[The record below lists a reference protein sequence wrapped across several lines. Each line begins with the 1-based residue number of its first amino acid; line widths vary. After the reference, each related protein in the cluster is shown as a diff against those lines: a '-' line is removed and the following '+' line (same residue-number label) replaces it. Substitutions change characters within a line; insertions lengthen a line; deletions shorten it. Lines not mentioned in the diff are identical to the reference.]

1 MTFSKWEIQ
10 KGQDYIAKKKPDFL
24 SVEELAF
31 IEKYVLWLEE
41 TSDWQSDE
49 QTPGMFKFYKH
60 PLMMDLQFL
69 LQKEIEKPTGL
80 NLLPTYNYFRIYRN
94 GSVLEPHKD
103 RPACEVSATMLI
115 GKNYSPSWA
124 LHVGDSQGEVGSASS
139 PYSPIPKTAGETH
152 QAIVQEVGD
161 FTIYRGC
168 ELNHWRE
175 TWETDADNY
184 HIQLFVH
191 YVDADG
197 PYWVFENDDYKLG
210 TGFSL

>member
-1 MTFSKWEIQ
+1 MTFSKWELQ
-10 KGQDYIAKKKPDFL
+10 KEQDYIVKKKPDCI
-24 SVEELAF
+24 SVEDLAF
-31 IEKYVLWLEE
+31 MEKYFLWLEE
-41 TSDWQSDE
+41 TSDWESDE

-60 PLMMDLQFL
+60 PIMMYVQFL
-69 LQKEIEKPTGL
+69 LQKEIEKITGL
-80 NLLPTYNYFRIYRN
+80 KLLPTYNYFRIYRN
-94 GSVLEPHKD
+94 GSILEAHKD

-115 GKNYSPSWA
+115 GKNYSPTWA
-124 LHVGDSQGEVGSASS
+124 LHVGEGATSR
-139 PYSPIPKTAGETH
+139 
-152 QAIVQEVGD
+152 AIVQDVGD

-191 YVDADG
+191 FVDADG

>member
-1 MTFSKWEIQ
+1 MTFSKWELQ
-10 KGQDYIAKKKPDFL
+10 KEQDYIVKKKPDCI
-24 SVEELAF
+24 SVEDLAF
-31 IEKYVLWLEE
+31 MEKYFLWLEE

-60 PLMMDLQFL
+60 PIMMYVQFL
-69 LQKEIEKPTGL
+69 LQKEIEKITGL

-94 GSVLEPHKD
+94 GSILEAHKD

-115 GKNYSPSWA
+115 GKNYSPTWA
-124 LHVGDSQGEVGSASS
+124 LHVGEGATSR
-139 PYSPIPKTAGETH
+139 
-152 QAIVQEVGD
+152 AIVQDVGD

-191 YVDADG
+191 FVDADG

>member
-1 MTFSKWEIQ
+1 MTFSKWELQ
-10 KGQDYIAKKKPDFL
+10 KGEDYIVKKKPDSI
-24 SVEELAF
+24 SVEDLAF
-31 IEKYVLWLEE
+31 MERYFLWLEE
-41 TSDWQSDE
+41 TSDWESDE

-60 PLMMDLQFL
+60 PIMMYVQFL
-69 LQKEIEKPTGL
+69 LQKEIEKITGL

-94 GSVLEPHKD
+94 GSILEAHKD

-115 GKNYSPSWA
+115 GKNYSPTWA
-124 LHVGDSQGEVGSASS
+124 LHVEE
-139 PYSPIPKTAGETH
+139 GETSR
-152 QAIVQEVGD
+152 AIVQDVGD

-184 HIQLFVH
+184 QIQLFVH
-191 YVDADG
+191 FVDADG

>member
-1 MTFSKWEIQ
+1 MTFSKWELQ
-10 KGQDYIAKKKPDFL
+10 KEQDYIVKKKPDSI
-24 SVEELAF
+24 SVEDLAF
-31 IEKYVLWLEE
+31 MERYFLWLEE

-60 PLMMDLQFL
+60 PIMMYVQFL
-69 LQKEIEKPTGL
+69 LQKEIEKITGL

-94 GSVLEPHKD
+94 GSILEAHKD

-115 GKNYSPSWA
+115 GKNYSPTWA
-124 LHVGDSQGEVGSASS
+124 LHVGEGATSR
-139 PYSPIPKTAGETH
+139 
-152 QAIVQEVGD
+152 AIVQDVGD

-191 YVDADG
+191 FVDANG

>member
-1 MTFSKWEIQ
+1 MTFSKWELQ
-10 KGQDYIAKKKPDFL
+10 KEQDYIVKKKPDSI
-24 SVEELAF
+24 SVEDLAF
-31 IEKYVLWLEE
+31 MERYFLWLEE

-60 PLMMDLQFL
+60 PIMMYVQFL
-69 LQKEIEKPTGL
+69 LQKEIEKITGL

-94 GSVLEPHKD
+94 GSILEAHKD

-115 GKNYSPSWA
+115 GKNYSPTWA
-124 LHVGDSQGEVGSASS
+124 LHVGEGGTSR
-139 PYSPIPKTAGETH
+139 
-152 QAIVQEVGD
+152 AIVQDVGD

-191 YVDADG
+191 FVDADG

>member
-1 MTFSKWEIQ
+1 MTFSKWELQ
-10 KGQDYIAKKKPDFL
+10 KEQDYIVKKKPDSI
-24 SVEELAF
+24 SVEDLAF
-31 IEKYVLWLEE
+31 MERYFLWLEE
-41 TSDWQSDE
+41 TSDWESDE

-60 PLMMDLQFL
+60 PIMMYVQFL
-69 LQKEIEKPTGL
+69 LQKEIEKITGL
-80 NLLPTYNYFRIYRN
+80 KLLPTYNYFRIYRN
-94 GSVLEPHKD
+94 GSILEAHKD

-115 GKNYSPSWA
+115 GKNYSPTWA
-124 LHVGDSQGEVGSASS
+124 LHVGEGATSR
-139 PYSPIPKTAGETH
+139 
-152 QAIVQEVGD
+152 AIVQDVGD

-191 YVDADG
+191 FVDADG